1 MKYLY
6 CLSTFYWNLK
16 FYWNLNWNLK
26 LYLKFYCSQAA
37 NSWISFEITQTHPVQ
52 LNMKYLYCLSTFYW
66 NLKFYWNLNW
76 NLKLYLKFYC
86 SQAANSWISFEIT
99 QTHPVQLNMKYLY
112 CLSTFYW
119 NLKFYWNLNWNLKFH
134 LKFYHNQ
141 AGNSCIWFETTQTHP
156 VQLNMKYLYWL
167 SAFYWNFKFYWNLN
181 WNLKFYLKFYCSQA
195 RNSWIPFDYT
205 QTPPVQLNMK
215 YLNSKLRFHCS
226 LQFYWSL
233 WNLKFCCSH
242 ITLTKIM
249 QSHPVQLNMKYLYWN
264 VRLYWNLKF

>member
-1 MKYLY
+1 MLTYKYNPQILNLPSHSFFLY
-6 CLSTFYWNLK
+6 HRGTSPTKSLGRYLS
-16 FYWNLNWNLK
+16 
-26 LYLKFYCSQAA
+26 
-37 NSWISFEITQTHPVQ
+37 
-52 LNMKYLYCLSTFYW
+52 
-66 NLKFYWNLNW
+66 
-76 NLKLYLKFYC
+76 
-86 SQAANSWISFEIT
+86 
-99 QTHPVQLNMKYLY
+99 
-112 CLSTFYW
+112 
-119 NLKFYWNLNWNLKFH
+119 
-134 LKFYHNQ
+134 
-141 AGNSCIWFETTQTHP
+141 
-156 VQLNMKYLYWL
+156 LYWL